1 MTGRDDDRDDPA
13 ARDAAPKVPGRDA
26 LRVLPKRFYA
36 SAAVEPRDGGFA
48 VVLDGR
54 PIRTPGKQE
63 LIVPA
68 AGLAAAI
75 AAEWEAQGE
84 RIDPA
89 TMPLTRLAN
98 ASIDAV
104 ETRRPE
110 VADDIVAFAGS
121 DLLCYRAEGPDAL
134 VRRQAEAWNPV
145 LAWAKRA
152 LGAEFVLRAGLMPIA
167 QPPEAIEA
175 VRRALAGLDALS
187 LSALHVLTTVSGSAL
202 LALSHWHGALS
213 ADEAWQAATVDET
226 WQREQWGRDAEAE
239 AEAALKR
246 AEFEAASRCLGFL
259 RSAR

>member
-1 MTGRDDDRDDPA
+1 
-13 ARDAAPKVPGRDA
+13 
-26 LRVLPKRFYA
+26 
-36 SAAVEPRDGGFA
+36 
-48 VVLDGR
+48 
-54 PIRTPGKQE
+54 
-63 LIVPA
+63 
-68 AGLAAAI
+68 
-75 AAEWEAQGE
+75 
-84 RIDPA
+84 
-89 TMPLTRLAN
+89 
-98 ASIDAV
+98 
-104 ETRRPE
+104 
-110 VADDIVAFAGS
+110 
-121 DLLCYRAEGPDAL
+121 
-134 VRRQAEAWNPV
+134 
-145 LAWAKRA
+145 
-152 LGAEFVLRAGLMPIA
+152 MPIA